1 MRKLKFRVWN
11 KATKSWLNDDAGT
24 HCWSEYCLNI
34 FTGEVVEFVTSDNK
48 FFSRANE
55 PNFYFDKNTHVKESP
70 YVVQQ
75 YTGCYDKNGTPIYEG
90 DILKY
95 GITYNESLGGQV
107 CNGVS
112 IVSFEDGSFM
122 IDEDFLDK
130 DWAVEHEVIGNIF
143 ENNELLEK

>member
-1 MRKLKFRVWN
+1 MRELKFRVWN

-34 FTGEVVEFVTSDNK
+34 FTGEVVEIVTSDNK

-75 YTGCYDKNGTPIYEG
+75 YTGLKDKNGKEICEG
-90 DILKY
+90 DIIKLFNGDLYTVKF
-95 GITYNESLGGQV
+95 IEENNETEMSGYFF
-107 CNGVS
+107 S
-112 IVSFEDGSFM
+112 SFGS
-122 IDEDFLDK
+122 
-130 DWAVEHEVIGNIF
+130 EVIGNIF
-143 ENNELLEK
+143 ENNELLEA